1 MSEVRKFITWQPVL
15 TDHQAFTFHELAR
28 QAGAPA
34 IAYVMTMEDATRQAQ
49 GWADTQ
55 VSTVER
61 RLIPKRR
68 ALFYCYR
75 QLLAHRKDVHIF
87 GSAFQEPKMM
97 GCLLLAM
104 WLGVEFYLISEPYS
118 PVAQGYFSDGAK
130 LAGRLKALARPFVY
144 RAYALILKRKISGVF
159 AISKLAVAQYQ
170 AAGIASAKLFP
181 FGYFVPR
188 TTDAVT
194 PPAQS
199 FSPQESALSIVFVGS
214 LITRKGLDILIEA
227 VRSAHTLGHDISLD
241 VFGPGDPKAFSFDGQ
256 RVRYCGR
263 IPFGKTQEVVASYDL
278 LVLPSRYDGWGVVV
292 NEALCAGVPVIC
304 SDQVGAGVLVDKF
317 GAGAQFASGDSHA
330 LADLLAKLASD
341 RSQMQ
346 VMREA
351 TAKAAAAIQPEVAAA
366 YMLKVIG
373 APRAEKALILSPWY
387 PDSL

>member
-28 QAGAPA
+28 QVGAPA

-55 VSTVER
+55 VSSVER

-68 ALFYCYR
+68 TLFYCYR
-75 QLLAHRKDVHIF
+75 QLLGHRKDVHIF

-104 WLGVEFYLISEPYS
+104 WLGVEFYLVSEPYS

-130 LAGRLKALARPFVY
+130 LAGRFKALARPFVY
-144 RAYALILKRKISGVF
+144 RAYALILKQKIAGIF

-170 AAGIASAKLFP
+170 AAGIAPAKLFS
-181 FGYFVPR
+181 FGYFVPSIA
-188 TTDAVT
+188 DAVT
-194 PPAQS
+194 HPVQS
-199 FSPQESALSIVFVGS
+199 SNTQELALRIVFVGS
-214 LITRKGLDILIEA
+214 LIARKGLDILIQA
-227 VRSAHTLGHDISLD
+227 VRSAQMMGHDIFLD
-241 VFGPGDPKAFSFDGQ
+241 VFGPGDPKAFSFEGEQ
-256 RVRYCGR
+256 VRYCGR

-292 NEALCAGVPVIC
+292 NEALCAGVPVVC
-304 SDQVGAGVLVDKF
+304 SDHVGAGVVIDKF
-317 GAGAQFASGDSHA
+317 GAGAKFSSGDSDA
-330 LADLLAKLASD
+330 LADLLAMLASD
-341 RSQMQ
+341 RSQLQ

-351 TAKAAAAIQPEVAAA
+351 TVKAAKAMQPAIAAA
-366 YMLKVIG
+366 YML
-373 APRAEKALILSPWY
+373 
-387 PDSL
+387 

>member
-1 MSEVRKFITWQPVL
+1 MSEPRKFITWQPVL

-55 VSTVER
+55 VSSVER

-68 ALFYCYR
+68 TLFYCYR

-97 GCLLLAM
+97 GCLLLAK
-104 WLGVEFYLISEPYS
+104 WLGVEFYLTSEPYS
-118 PVAQGYFSDGAK
+118 PVAEGYFGDGAK
-130 LAGRLKALARPFVY
+130 HVGRLKVLARPFVY
-144 RAYALILKRKISGVF
+144 RAYALMLKRKTAGIF

-170 AAGIASAKLFP
+170 EAGIASAKLFP

-188 TTDAVT
+188 ITDAIT

-199 FSPQESALSIVFVGS
+199 SSPQESALRIVFVGS
-214 LITRKGLDILIEA
+214 LIARKGLDILIEA
-227 VRSAHTLGHDISLD
+227 VRSAQVMGHDIFLD

-304 SDQVGAGVLVDKF
+304 SDQVGAGVVIDKF
-317 GAGAQFASGDSHA
+317 GVGAKFASGDSHA
-330 LADLLAKLASD
+330 LADLLSMLASD
-341 RSQMQ
+341 RSRLQ

-351 TAKAAAAIQPEVAAA
+351 TARAAAAIQPAIAAA
-366 YMLKVIG
+366 YMLKVIN
-373 APRAEKALILSPWY
+373 APRGDKALIPSPWY
-387 PDSL
+387 PE

>member
-1 MSEVRKFITWQPVL
+1 MTELRKFIAWQPVL

-34 IAYVMTMEDATRQAQ
+34 IAYVTRMEDTTRQAQ
-49 GWADTQ
+49 GWTDTQ
-55 VSTVER
+55 VSSVER
-61 RLIPKRR
+61 RLIPKRGS
-68 ALFYCYR
+68 LYYCYR
-75 QLLAHRKDVHIF
+75 QLLAYRKDVHIF

-118 PVAQGYFSDGAK
+118 PVEQGYFSDGAK
-130 LAGRLKALARPFVY
+130 LVGRLKVLARPFVY
-144 RAYALILKRKISGVF
+144 RAYALILRRKTAGIF

-170 AAGIASAKLFP
+170 AAGIAPAKLFS

-188 TTDAVT
+188 IAHAVI

-199 FSPQESALSIVFVGS
+199 SSTQGSALRIVFVGS
-214 LITRKGLDILIEA
+214 LIARKGLDILIEA
-227 VRSAHTLGHDISLD
+227 VRSANTLGHDISLD

-292 NEALCAGVPVIC
+292 NEALCVGVPVIC
-304 SDQVGAGVLVDKF
+304 SDQAGAGLLIDKF
-317 GAGAQFASGDSHA
+317 RAGAKFASGDSHA
-330 LADLLAKLASD
+330 LADLLAMLASD
-341 RSQMQ
+341 RSQLQ

-351 TAKAAAAIQPEVAAA
+351 TAKAATAIQPEVAAA
-366 YMLKVIG
+366 YMLTVIR
-373 APRAEKALILSPWY
+373 APRGDKALIPSPWY
-387 PDSL
+387 PD